1 MKILLVN
8 PPRFNGRPVV
18 REDRCETTVENVATP
33 MGLVILAGI
42 LEKKHQVALIDANGF
57 NLSWSYIEK
66 KMSDFKPDFVV
77 FKAAPET
84 FFSDIRIAKI
94 SKKNASKTK
103 TILVCWSLT
112 KVPDQVFKNCKELD
126 YYILDSNYE
135 TPIVQLCEGFNASVI
150 PGCAYKVGEDG
161 FKVNLPDGSKFDFAS
176 VPMPAWHL
184 IPDFSVYWVQTP
196 SISPHAYVE
205 SAKGCG
211 SACSF
216 CTIANLPPLFRRPK
230 QVADEIEYLFK
241 ERGVKYI
248 NFFDATF
255 NVSRKRTFEL
265 CKELMRRDLKG
276 LKWFANI
283 RSDRFSDEEAAVM
296 KASGCEGVA
305 VGIESGSQK
314 VLNLA
319 HKGQTVKQALETIA
333 SLKKAGI
340 KQYLS
345 FIVGLP
351 GENLS
356 TLQETKQFIKAVK
369 PTGFQV
375 NSLLPYP
382 RSPIYDYAVKLGKLD
397 SELRPDRLH
406 LYDTPLSLCD
416 LTTDEIN
423 KARTEIYNQVYYDYS
438 WWLSNAK
445 WVLSHPSDLKMG
457 FEYAIKVLRR
467 VAGGNS
473 GKPFFT

>member
-1 MKILLVN
+1 M
-8 PPRFNGRPVV
+8 
-18 REDRCETTVENVATP
+18 
-33 MGLVILAGI
+33 
-42 LEKKHQVALIDANGF
+42 LEQKHEVALIDANGF
-57 NLSWSYIEK
+57 NLDISYIEK
-66 KMSDFKPDFVV
+66 KIRDFKPDFVV

-84 FFSDIRIAKI
+84 FFSDIDVPKI
-94 SKKNASKTK
+94 SKKVNSKIK
-103 TILVCWSLT
+103 TVIICWSLT
-112 KVPDQVFKNCKELD
+112 KVPDQVFKNCEEID
-126 YYILDSNYE
+126 YYAIDPNYE
-135 TPIVQLCEGFNASVI
+135 RPLMQLCECVEVSVV
-150 PGCAYKVGEDG
+150 PGCAYRVGNGG
-161 FKVNLPDGSKFDFAS
+161 FSVNPPLSSRFDFAS
-176 VPMPAWHL
+176 VPLPAWHL
-184 IPDFSVYWVQTP
+184 IPDFSVYWVQAP

-216 CTIANLPPLFRRPK
+216 CTIANIPPIFRKPK
-230 QVADEIEYLFK
+230 QVADEIEYLCK
-241 ERGVKYI
+241 ERGVKFI

-265 CKELMRRDLKG
+265 CEELMRRDLKG

-283 RSDRFSDEEAAVM
+283 RSDRFSDEEARIM
-296 KASGCEGVA
+296 KASGCEGIA

-314 VLNLA
+314 ILDLA
-319 HKGQTVKQALETIA
+319 HKGQTVRQARETIA

-351 GENLS
+351 GETFG
-356 TLQETKQFIKAVK
+356 TLEETRQFIKAAK

-382 RSPIYDYAVKLGKLD
+382 RSPIYDYAVSIGKMD

-416 LTTDEIN
+416 LTTKEIN
-423 KARTEIYNQVYYDYS
+423 KARTEIYKQVYYDYS

-445 WVLSHPSDLKMG
+445 WVLSNPSDLKMG
-457 FEYAIKVLRR
+457 VEYAVKVLRR
-467 VAGGNS
+467 VAEGNS
-473 GKPFFT
+473 ADMPFT